1 MLWIGRP
8 NSPYNNTVVPGK
20 DGKLIKSSDQIPP
33 GSNVAGYEYAKG
45 QDGKWVHEAALLL
58 TMSVWAVAIGAL
70 ASEIRAQ
77 STRSGQHVGSLQFC
91 LCTERSREEIEIRLW

>member
-1 MLWIGRP
+1 MVSIGRSS
-8 NSPYNNTVVPGK
+8 SPYNNTVVPGK

-58 TMSVWAVAIGAL
+58 TMRVWLSLSVLWQARYGRKFAKWTA
-70 ASEIRAQ
+70 A
-77 STRSGQHVGSLQFC
+77 GSLKFC
-91 LCTERSREEIEIRLW
+91 LCTKRSREVIEIRL

>member
-1 MLWIGRP
+1 MVSIGRP
-8 NSPYNNTVVPGK
+8 SSPYNNTVVPGK

-58 TMSVWAVAIGAL
+58 TIRVWLSLSAHW
-70 ASEIRAQ
+70 RA
-77 STRSGQHVGSLQFC
+77 RYG
-91 LCTERSREEIEIRLW
+91 RKYAK